1 MKENYSNRFHSY
13 GQRLAAFFIL
23 SAFAIL
29 PALLARL
36 LTPSPQTRN
45 ISIEAF
51 RYGFSPSRIHVNRG
65 DRLRL
70 TFSTRDTGQSFF
82 LQDYDLHIVITPGSR
97 VVEVHRLSRPH
108 DAPTREETVEL
119 TAGLPG
125 WRGWFV
131 SKSQFRNH
139 TYNGP
144 MHGTERGDLIVAPN
158 HLLAGG
164 LGLLCAIPL
173 AGLLA
178 ARRRA
183 GIESRRYSIN
193 LFELIPWLKRLAKK
207 PSFQFNLTLPMLAV
221 FYFVIL
227 AGLIGT
233 KVSGRN
239 AGPMV
244 IWVLWLSALIILLVP
259 LGGRIWCLVCPL
271 PSLGEWLQRR
281 RLAGF
286 IPESEAGSP
295 RHFLG
300 LPLIWP
306 SWLRDA
312 WPRLLFFLLL
322 GTFST
327 ALVALP
333 PATSWLLIGLAILA
347 IVTSIFPEQRL
358 FCRYLCPINSFISVY
373 SMAGRLTARSVSS
386 STCAKCEERF
396 CLTGS
401 AKGWGCPYGLCMG
414 EVTRNN
420 DCGMCTECVKTC
432 AYDNVAFFWRRSG
445 WDRETATYG
454 EAWQTI
460 VMFGLSAIYCIVNLG
475 AWHQI
480 RHWIDIVD
488 KQNWRTFWAY
498 SVFVWGL
505 CLGALPLLL
514 YLLIRFGIKISKS
527 QLEAGSLFRACSAA
541 LVPLGL
547 SCWIAFALSSL
558 LSMMTFV
565 LQSLSDPFN
574 WGWDLFGTAGSRWH
588 ILWAPAIPWL
598 QVACILVGVVYSFR
612 TLHFCWQ
619 DYATDKREAFV
630 GSLPLASFLWITAAG
645 MIGFFAG

>member
-1 MKENYSNRFHSY
+1 MKVNYSDRFHFY
-13 GQRLAAFFIL
+13 GRRLAALFIL

-29 PALLARL
+29 PALLTRL
-36 LTPSPQTRN
+36 LTPSPQMRN

-51 RYGFSPSRIHVNRG
+51 RYGFSPSRIQVNRG
-65 DRLRL
+65 DRLRV

-82 LQDYDLHIVITPGSR
+82 LQDYGLHVVITPGSK
-97 VVEVHRLSRPH
+97 VVEVHRLSRP
-108 DAPTREETVEL
+108 DDPPTREEVVEL

-125 WRGWFV
+125 WRGLLV

-144 MHGTERGDLIVAPN
+144 MHGTERGDLIVGPN
-158 HLLAGG
+158 YLLAGG

-173 AGLLA
+173 AGLLVT
-178 ARRRA
+178 RRSA
-183 GIESRRYSIN
+183 GVESRRHPIN
-193 LFELIPWLKRLAKK
+193 LFELMPWLKRLVKK
-207 PSFQFNLTLPMLAV
+207 PSFQFDLTLPMLAV

-281 RLAGF
+281 RQASS
-286 IPESEAGSP
+286 IPESEAESP

-300 LPLIWP
+300 LPLAWP
-306 SWLRDA
+306 GWLSNA

-333 PATSWLLIGLAILA
+333 PATSWLLVGLAILA

-373 SMAGRLTARSVSS
+373 SMTGRLTARSVSS

-420 DCGMCTECVKTC
+420 DCGMCAECVKTC

-498 SVFVWGL
+498 GIFVWAV

-514 YLLIRFGIKISKS
+514 YLLTRIGINISRS
-527 QLEAGSLFRACSAA
+527 RLQAGPLFRACSAA

-547 SCWIAFALSSL
+547 SCWIAFALAML

-598 QVACILVGVVYSFR
+598 QVACVLLGVVYSLR
-612 TLHFCWQ
+612 TLQFCWQ
-619 DYATDKREAFV
+619 DYATNKREAFV
-630 GSLPLASFLWITAAG
+630 GSLPLASFLWIAAAG
-645 MIGFFAG
+645 MICFFAG